1 MSKRQRLKKSEFV
14 RLTIGIATQQ
24 IKVNIYERLQ
34 IPKPYMIFV
43 HRFLVIKNSIASI
56 FFLTR
61 NNSDN
66 G

>member
-1 MSKRQRLKKSEFV
+1 MSKRQRLKKSGFV